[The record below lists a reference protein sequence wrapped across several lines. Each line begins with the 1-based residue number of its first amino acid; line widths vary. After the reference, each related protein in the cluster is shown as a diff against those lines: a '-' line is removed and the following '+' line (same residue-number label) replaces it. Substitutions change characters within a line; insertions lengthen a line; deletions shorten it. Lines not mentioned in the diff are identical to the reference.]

1 MPCSLVSTCRT
12 LMGLVKTY
20 VTFKSALLRADVSL
34 YTHRYPQLV
43 GVRICLGTFEAGLG
57 CGVYYM

>member
-1 MPCSLVSTCRT
+1 
-12 LMGLVKTY
+12 MGLVKTY